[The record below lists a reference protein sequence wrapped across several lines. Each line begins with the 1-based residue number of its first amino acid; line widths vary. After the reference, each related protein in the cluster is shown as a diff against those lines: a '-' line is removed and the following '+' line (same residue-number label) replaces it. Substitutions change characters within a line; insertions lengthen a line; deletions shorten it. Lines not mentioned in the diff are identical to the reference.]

1 MYERILVPLDGSK
14 VGEAALAHV
23 EKLVSK
29 LTPETEVEVTLF
41 QVISSLTPSVVAG
54 EARASIPYTKK
65 EMEKIKKKA
74 IDYLGEAGEG
84 LRSKGAVVRARVKTK
99 MGISN
104 AAEEIIK
111 AAHEINADLIAI
123 STHGSS
129 GLTRWAFGSVT
140 DKVLRGAN
148 VPVLMVRALE
158 RAR

>member
-1 MYERILVPLDGSK
+1 MYKRILVPLDGSK

-23 EKLVSK
+23 EELLSD
-29 LTPETEVEVTLF
+29 LIPETEVEVTLF
-41 QVISSLTPSVVAG
+41 QVISSLTPSVLAG
-54 EARASIPYTKK
+54 EARTPIPYTKE
-65 EMEKIKKKA
+65 EMEKIKEKA

-111 AAHEINADLIAI
+111 AAHEINANLIAI
-123 STHGSS
+123 STHGGS

-148 VPVLMVRALE
+148 VPVLMVRALG

>member
-14 VGEAALAHV
+14 VGEAALAYV
-23 EKLVSK
+23 EELVSK

-41 QVISSLTPSVVAG
+41 QVISSLTPSVVVG
-54 EARASIPYTKK
+54 EARASIPYTKQ
-65 EMEKIKKKA
+65 EMEQIKKKT

-99 MGISN
+99 MGIGN

-111 AAHEINADLIAI
+111 AANEINASLIAI

-148 VPVLMVRALE
+148 VPVLMVRALK
-158 RAR
+158 RAG

>member
-1 MYERILVPLDGSK
+1 MYKKILVPLDGSK
-14 VGEAALAHV
+14 VGEAALAYV
-23 EKLVSK
+23 EELLSD
-29 LTPETEVEVTLF
+29 LIPETVVEVTLF

-65 EMEKIKKKA
+65 DMEQIKRKA
-74 IDYLGEAGEG
+74 IDYLGKAGEG

-99 MGISN
+99 MGIGN

-111 AAHEINADLIAI
+111 LADEINASLIAI

-148 VPVLMVRALE
+148 VPVLMVRALKP
-158 RAR
+158 AK